1 MYFYGIKKHTMFTFS
16 RSGGCFMIT
25 ESETGAIVFSSNAEV
40 QIGNVNDRIYITVR
54 GVVGTRHVTPVGDYA
69 LNEITSIG
77 GDPPAGTINLAIVQ
91 MNQLLPIATSD
102 NQVIA
107 NELLTSIDDKT
118 AQKVALNE
126 IASKNADSLLVREY
140 DFPLAVAQG
149 LVAGHSWVS
158 KSGKN
163 QDIDTASVPED
174 IWGGGGVY
182 TGFPTGAA
190 EVLQAVSD
198 SASDTGTLT
207 ILYLPSATA
216 TAYLTATVTLN
227 GLTPVDFG
235 VSGIRVHSANYSD
248 GTATGFNVGHITV
261 RHKVTTSNVF
271 LYMLP
276 NSNQTYCSAYT
287 VPFNCTG
294 YIYSI
299 FSQIQDGATGTIE
312 GCLWTRLNG
321 TGPRLRRNFVAA
333 QGADYNSYL
342 GGALSFPALTDII
355 IRVTS
360 ASANN
365 TIVLGGYDLL
375 LVNN

>member
-1 MYFYGIKKHTMFTFS
+1 MSVSFS
-16 RSGGCFMIT
+16 NIGGAFVITDSVAGVIYSGNNPVRFNKLNSNTIEIVVANLGGSGNPSVVGNYLLSDIT
-25 ESETGAIVFSSNAEV
+25 TIDGVPVAGTTDGAIA
-40 QIGNVNDRIYITVR
+40 
-54 GVVGTRHVTPVGDYA
+54 
-69 LNEITSIG
+69 
-77 GDPPAGTINLAIVQ
+77 
-91 MNQLLPIATSD
+91 QL
-102 NQVIA
+102 
-107 NELLTSIDDKT
+107 NELLVVMPLLPEGAATAAKQDTGNTSLSSINTKLPS
-118 AQKVALNE
+118 KIALNGVA
-126 IASKNADSLLVREY
+126 ASSADSFLVREY

-149 LVAGHSWVS
+149 LVSGCSWVP

-163 QDIDTASVPED
+163 PDVDTATVPED
-174 IWGGGGVY
+174 VWGGSSVY

-190 EVLQAVSD
+190 EVIQAVSD

-227 GLTPVDFG
+227 GLTPVDFA

-248 GTATGFNVGHITV
+248 GTAIGFNVGHITV

-276 NSNQTYCSAYT
+276 NSNQTYSSAYT
-287 VPFNCTG
+287 VPFNSTG
-294 YIYSI
+294 YIYNI

-312 GCLWTRLNG
+312 ACLWTRLNG
-321 TGPRLRRNFVAA
+321 ASPRLRRNFVAA

-355 IRVTS
+355 VRVTS
-360 ASANN
+360 CSANN
-365 TIVLGGYDLL
+365 TIVLAGYDLL
-375 LVNN
+375 LVSS